1 MKKLM
6 LAAIFAVGTAVGIE
20 AAPTDNVTQ
29 ADLQAIIARLAKLE
43 AENKAQAEKIA
54 ELEGRN
60 KALVAKSGEA
70 PAEKRSEGKLA
81 VEEGAEVSESGKIVT
96 AKNGKKY
103 YLADACAGIFE
114 PLSDAGLMITPY
126 AWIVVEGVYSDR
138 QLEAD
143 YTTDWVSRNSQGRNH
158 TTLSVQNSIFGVQF
172 DAPEL
177 VNGWKFTGKA
187 EFDLVDTSNC
197 DENHYGFHWRHLYV
211 DAQHVESGWS
221 ILFGQT
227 WHLWKIVS
235 PSEFDGAWMENTG
248 HPYRRSPQVRVTK
261 QWKFDDESKLEA
273 RLGIVKGGPGMGE
286 DRDFDGIQDN
296 TASPWVLFEG
306 ALVYDRVAGWQ
317 DAEDDNQEGR
327 WLFGLGGMWGRNR
340 SHRFSSEYGFSAE
353 EDDYDSMMG
362 MIAMQIPFWRFTL
375 TGQIFAGQNLGG
387 IQAGCGQTVAYH
399 NADYGFVK
407 GNGIR
412 TVGGFIDLKY
422 QINDTWSAAIGY
434 GFDDPVD
441 SDVEGG
447 YNTYDILYNDRLY
460 IAAFYKITDN
470 FRLGLEYARLMTS
483 YGRNDDYGL
492 NGGVNDGDVHANR
505 VQFNAFYDF

>member
-1 MKKLM
+1 MKKLI
-6 LAAIFAVGTAVGIE
+6 LAAVFAVGAAIGVE
-20 AAPTDNVTQ
+20 AAPTDNVTK
-29 ADLQAIIARLAKLE
+29 ADLQAIIERLARLE
-43 AENKAQAEKIA
+43 AENKAQAQKIA

-60 KALVAKSGEA
+60 KALAAKAVEA
-70 PAEKRSEGKLA
+70 PAVARKDAGLT
-81 VEEGAEVSESGKIVT
+81 VEDGASVSESGRVVT
-96 AKNGKKY
+96 AKSGKRY

-114 PLSDAGLMITPY
+114 PLSDAGLQITPY
-126 AWIVVEGVYSDR
+126 AWIVMEGVYSDR

-143 YTTDWVSRNSQGRNH
+143 YTTDWVSRNSQSRNH

-172 DAPEL
+172 GTPEL

-187 EFDLVDTSNC
+187 EFDLVDTANC
-197 DENHYGFHWRHLYV
+197 DQNHYGFHWRHLYV
-211 DAQHVESGWS
+211 DAVHEESGWGFT
-221 ILFGQT
+221 FGQT
-227 WHLWKIVS
+227 WHLWKIVT

-248 HPYRRSPQVRVTK
+248 HPYRRSPQFRVTK
-261 QWKFDDESKLEA
+261 KWDWEENGALEA
-273 RLGIVKGGPGMGE
+273 RFGIVKGGPGMGE
-286 DRDFDGIQDN
+286 DRDSDGIQDN
-296 TASPWVLFEG
+296 TASPWFLFEG
-306 ALVYDRVAGWQ
+306 ALVYDHDAFWQ
-317 DAEDDNQEGR
+317 DAKDDFQEKR

-340 SHRFSSEYGFSAE
+340 SHRFNWEYGFGGD

-362 MIAMQIPFWRFTL
+362 LIAAQIPFWRFTL

-399 NADYGFVK
+399 NADADFVK
-407 GNGIR
+407 GNCVR

-447 YNTYDILYNDRLY
+447 VGAYDILYNDRLY

-483 YGRNDDYGL
+483 YADDEYLGVS
-492 NGGVNDGDVHANR
+492 GGDFHANR